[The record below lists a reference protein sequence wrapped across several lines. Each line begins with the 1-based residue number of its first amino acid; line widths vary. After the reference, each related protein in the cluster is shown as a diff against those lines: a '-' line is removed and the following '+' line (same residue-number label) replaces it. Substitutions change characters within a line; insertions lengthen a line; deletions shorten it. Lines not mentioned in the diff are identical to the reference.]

1 MKVRKTVVLKTEK
14 LPKKVFKIF
23 TELEGIYR
31 EMILQTV
38 LFAVRNEITSFVK
51 LKAKMY
57 PFLRELYPQ
66 LPSHYAYTVCQ
77 DSTLRVKSFLK
88 RKKKGLAE
96 KEYPEVRSVSI
107 WLDDHLWRA
116 GLTLIRIATHKGWIE
131 VNLEGHK
138 HYWKTV
144 NTGWKLASQARIK
157 FDKKERRLIV
167 FLTFYKDVEEYEARS
182 WIPIDV
188 NEDNVT
194 ALIDFTPVIFET
206 GQKEITL
213 GYYYRR
219 KRVQEKWDKKLG
231 SRNGKKRRILRKLR
245 EGYKKRDIRNK
256 LARIIVEEARKRNA
270 GIVLEKL
277 PKNVPRRMMESI
289 EDRQLRH
296 RIYQSAFLGIQRRI
310 EEKAKEYGVP
320 VIKVN
325 PKNTSKICPIHNALV
340 EYKNC
345 SRFGVCSVGGEVWHR
360 DVLSAWNLYLR
371 ALQGDGSNAPS
382 PGGSC
387 LDGSP
392 VPLGSTAT
400 SEAIWIEKS
409 MWLRWDSLLRY
420 KVNTYTYKTKW

>member
-1 MKVRKTVVLKTEK
+1 
-14 LPKKVFKIF
+14 
-23 TELEGIYR
+23 
-31 EMILQTV
+31 
-38 LFAVRNEITSFVK
+38 
-51 LKAKMY
+51 
-57 PFLRELYPQ
+57 
-66 LPSHYAYTVCQ
+66 
-77 DSTLRVKSFLK
+77 
-88 RKKKGLAE
+88 
-96 KEYPEVRSVSI
+96 
-107 WLDDHLWRA
+107 
-116 GLTLIRIATHKGWIE
+116 LTLIRIATHKGWIE

-144 NTGWKLASQARIK
+144 NSGWKLASQARIK
-157 FDKKERRLIV
+157 LDKKERRLIV

-182 WIPIDV
+182 WITIDV

-245 EGYKKRDIRNK
+245 EGYKKRDTRNK

-296 RIYQSAFLGIQRRI
+296 RIYQSAFLGIQKRI
-310 EEKAKEYGVP
+310 EEKAREYDVP

-325 PKNTSKICPIHNALV
+325 PKNTSKICPVHNALV
-340 EYKNC
+340 KYKNC
-345 SRFGVCSVGGEVWHR
+345 SRFGVCSVSGEVWHR
-360 DVLSAWNLYLR
+360 DVLAAWNLYLR

-409 MWLRWDSLLRY
+409 RWLRWNSHRD
-420 KVNTYTYKTKW
+420 TK